1 MPIIKISKYAT
12 GSWPKN
18 IGDTTLFYSGDS
30 SRHAKD
36 VEGFFLDN
44 PPRLS
49 PDCAG
54 LVWRYY
60 QDTDRYLLIHVQ
72 GSQVVNAALG
82 RNYPFRA
89 GYEVS
94 RDDMNAIKFNI
105 PAVLKAVPRIANMQG
120 DRVPL
125 ETEVDDKTR
134 WPKGEETLKN
144 NILNAFYRGQ
154 KLYIA
159 LDVPGRKY
167 HEDGIFDAPE
177 LKMLLGA
184 IHQMPEDVQRYMWFA
199 FCVDSN
205 YDYVLDDV
213 PIVVYLAGRNI
224 NAADGVKTS
233 WEEVTTESLFKG
245 NNPQP
250 FNFTLPGKNEL
261 LMPFSELRSAAVV
274 AAKKVD
280 ELDGEEWQMWLKTDH
295 DLSELNTNSWEDFA
309 RFVKC
314 MDEKTRSEYI
324 DSVRAASL
332 KWELAGLR
340 EDLYGLMD
348 YDERRKSA
356 LRCKSEVL
364 KDMLQGGSTY
374 RFLYPKGQLTADAL
388 RAVDAK
394 FLEGL
399 NLQRKEEIKEW
410 CRIFEKNGCLDNE
423 EVKKTFAMLFEK
435 HIFRSLY
442 STDEVLECMR
452 EYPFIP
458 GKKYQKPTNFTPP
471 TKKQLAGIK
480 TEYRKVVE
488 KWVKQEAE
496 NFSFDR
502 IEDVMDSLRNA
513 KKLNEVEKK
522 ALEDISKERVVQLLT
537 ESTQGRKS
545 RDNST
550 LDACEDFLAA
560 VASLPYL
567 SQSWQEK
574 AEETFLPAVGEV
586 IKSIGEFSKDNL
598 LDVARWAGLGR
609 MLKKYPGVFL
619 FVKKQMETQINYS
632 NNTELKED
640 VIRHFFI
647 GEEETSEHQ
656 PDSNNVHFEVV
667 IPGGG
672 EGADEVITMDGNEAP
687 TANAPLAHD
696 KYSAPM
702 RKGKRAGGNEKARK
716 FRDEDEAEKAYPLIE
731 TFIKIL
737 DKMNMKKD
745 VKDLRIQFKDLKSV
759 KDKNTKYLKHYLTLG
774 LCFFVGLVVS
784 VLMMWPFMGSSGEEP
799 SKPSG
804 THILQTQTPVAA
816 KHPML
821 QLADSLTA
829 GKGLLIRDFVCADEK
844 FDTLRLDSLPTLLP
858 ISKAYAQRT
867 SGVGAATA
875 YLNIK
880 GEDGKEKKDSVVIN
894 VGNTLLQATNQKG
907 CRIDKIVIGSVTVD
921 IPKELADNDT
931 IDMTNP
937 YYYFRVI
944 NHIGKS
950 ISNELS
956 LTVAY

>member
-134 WPKGEETLKN
+134 WPKGQQMLME
-144 NILNAFYRGQ
+144 NILNAFYAGQ

-159 LDVPGRKY
+159 LDVNGRKY
-167 HEDGIFDAPE
+167 YEDGIFDAPE

-213 PIVVYLAGRNI
+213 PIVVYLADRNI
-224 NAADGVKTS
+224 NTADGEKTS
-233 WEEVTTESLFKG
+233 WEKVTTESLFKG

-280 ELDGEEWQMWLKTDH
+280 ELNGEEWQVWRNTGH
-295 DLSELNTNSWEDFA
+295 DLSEINTNGWNEFA
-309 RFVKC
+309 HFVER

-332 KWELAGLR
+332 KWDLTGLSEELY
-340 EDLYGLMD
+340 EQMD
-348 YDERRKSA
+348 YDESRKSA
-356 LRCKSEVL
+356 LRRKAEVL
-364 KDMLQGGSTY
+364 KSMLQGKDTY

-388 RAVDAK
+388 EAVDAK
-394 FLEGL
+394 FLEKL
-399 NLQRKEEIKEW
+399 NLQTKEEIEKW
-410 CRIFEKNGCLDNE
+410 YRIFEKYGRLDNK
-423 EVKKTFAMLFEK
+423 EVEKTFAMLFEK

-442 STDEVLECMR
+442 TTDEVLECMR

-458 GKKYQKPTNFTPP
+458 GKKYQKPINFTPP
-471 TKKQLAGIK
+471 TKNQLTGIK
-480 TEYRKVVE
+480 TELRKVVE
-488 KWVKQEAE
+488 KWVEEEAKSY
-496 NFSFDR
+496 SFDR
-502 IEDVMDSLRNA
+502 IEDVIKSLRNVR
-513 KKLNEVEKK
+513 KLNEVEKK
-522 ALEDISKERVVQLLT
+522 ALEEISKERVVQLLT

-550 LDACEDFLAA
+550 LDACENLLAA
-560 VASLPYL
+560 IASLPYL
-567 SQSWQEK
+567 SRSWQEK
-574 AEETFLPAVGEV
+574 AEETFLPAVEEALMDT
-586 IKSIGEFSKDNL
+586 GEFSKEKL

-609 MLKKYPGVFL
+609 VMKNHPGVFL
-619 FVKKQMETQINYS
+619 FARKQMEAQINYL
-632 NNTELKED
+632 NDTELKGD

-647 GEEETSEHQ
+647 DEEKAGEHQ
-656 PDSNNVHFEVV
+656 PNYKYGNKAIH
-667 IPGGG
+667 
-672 EGADEVITMDGNEAP
+672 DEIETTE
-687 TANAPLAHD
+687 
-696 KYSAPM
+696 
-702 RKGKRAGGNEKARK
+702 
-716 FRDEDEAEKAYPLIE
+716 AYPLIK

-737 DKMNMKKD
+737 EKMNKKDD
-745 VKDLRIQFKDLKSV
+745 VKDLRILFKKLKYV
-759 KDKNTKYLKHYLTLG
+759 KDEKMRHLHFCLTLG
-774 LCFFVGLVVS
+774 ICFLAGLVVS
-784 VLMMWPFMGSSGEEP
+784 ALLIWSFTGSAAEEDV
-799 SKPSG
+799 KPSG
-804 THILQTQTPVAA
+804 TQILQPQAPVAV

-821 QLADSLTA
+821 QLADSLST
-829 GKGLLIRDFVCADEK
+829 GKGLLIEDFVCAEEM
-844 FDTLRLDSLPTLLP
+844 FDTLRLDSLPTLRDV
-858 ISKAYAQRT
+858 STAYAKRT

-875 YLNIK
+875 YINIK
-880 GEDGKEKKDSVVIN
+880 GEDGKVKKDSVVIKAD
-894 VGNTLLQATNQKG
+894 NTLLQATNKKG

-944 NHIGKS
+944 DHIGKS

>member
-1 MPIIKISKYAT
+1 M
-12 GSWPKN
+12 
-18 IGDTTLFYSGDS
+18 
-30 SRHAKD
+30 
-36 VEGFFLDN
+36 EGFFLDN

-159 LDVPGRKY
+159 LDVPSKKY

-199 FCVDSN
+199 FCVDRN

-213 PIVVYLAGRNI
+213 PIVVYLADRNI
-224 NAADGVKTS
+224 NAVDGEKTS
-233 WEEVTTESLFKG
+233 WEKVTTESLFKDK
-245 NNPQP
+245 NPQP

-261 LMPFSELRSAAVV
+261 LIPFSELRSAAVV

-280 ELDGEEWQMWLKTDH
+280 ELNGEEWQMWLKTDH
-295 DLSELNTNSWEDFA
+295 DLSELSTNSWEDFA
-309 RFVKC
+309 RFVKR

-332 KWELAGLR
+332 KWELAGLS
-340 EDLYGLMD
+340 EELYDLMD
-348 YDERRKSA
+348 YDEKRKST
-356 LRCKSEVL
+356 LRQKKEAL

-388 RAVDAK
+388 SAVDAK

-399 NLQRKEEIKEW
+399 NLQTKEEIKEW
-410 CRIFEKNGCLDNE
+410 CRIFEKNDCLDNE

-458 GKKYQKPTNFTPP
+458 GKKYQKPINFTPP
-471 TKKQLAGIK
+471 TKKQLTGIK
-480 TEYRKVVE
+480 TEYREVVE
-488 KWVKQEAE
+488 KWVEQEAE

-502 IEDVMDSLRNA
+502 IEDIIKSLRNVR
-513 KKLNEVEKK
+513 KLNEVEKK

-537 ESTQGRKS
+537 EDAQGCKFH
-545 RDNST
+545 NST
-550 LDACEDFLAA
+550 LNSCENLLAA
-560 VASLPYL
+560 IASLPCL
-567 SQSWQEK
+567 FSTWKEK
-574 AEETFLPAVGEV
+574 AEETFLPAVEEV
-586 IKSIGEFSKDNL
+586 LKNNEELSKEKL
-598 LDVARWAGLGR
+598 LDVARWTGLGR
-609 MLKKYPGVFL
+609 MLKKYPGVSL
-619 FVKKQMETQINYS
+619 FVKKRMDSLIDESAIA
-632 NNTELKED
+632 TELKED

-647 GEEETSEHQ
+647 DEEETKEYQ
-656 PDSNNVHFEVV
+656 PIAGGGEDVFGNSHVKEKPTKKNNIHFEVV

-672 EGADEVITMDGNEAP
+672 EGADKVITMDGDEAP
-687 TANAPLAHD
+687 TAFPPT
-696 KYSAPM
+696 YSKDTTTM
-702 RKGKRAGGNEKARK
+702 RKREKAGGNEKSMK
-716 FRDEDEAEKAYPLIE
+716 FRDEDEANEAYPLIE
-731 TFIKIL
+731 TFINIL
-737 DKMNMKKD
+737 SKMKMENN
-745 VKDLRIQFKDLKSV
+745 VKELEILFKDLKSV
-759 KDKNTKYLKHYLTLG
+759 KDEKIRRIKFYLTMG
-774 LCFFVGLVVS
+774 LCFFAGLAVS
-784 VLMMWPFMGSSGEEP
+784 ALLVWSFTGSSREEP

-804 THILQTQTPVAA
+804 THILQAQAPVAA

-858 ISKAYAQRT
+858 ISKAYAQKT

-880 GEDGKEKKDSVVIN
+880 GEDGKEKKDTVVIEAN
-894 VGNTLLQATNQKG
+894 NTLLQATNQKG